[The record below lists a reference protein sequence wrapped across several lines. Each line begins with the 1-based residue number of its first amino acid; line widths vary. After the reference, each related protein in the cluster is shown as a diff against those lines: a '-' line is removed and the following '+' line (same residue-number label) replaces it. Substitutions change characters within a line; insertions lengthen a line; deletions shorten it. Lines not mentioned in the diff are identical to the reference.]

1 MHKRTL
7 ASLHYE
13 NMPYDGV
20 RFHILKRGD
29 AWPYGVAEVGCR
41 QPTTGAFSSGVGET
55 DGAER

>member
-20 RFHILKRGD
+20 RFHILKRGRL
-29 AWPYGVAEVGCR
+29 AIRRC
-41 QPTTGAFSSGVGET
+41 
-55 DGAER
+55 

>member
-20 RFHILKRGD
+20 RFHILKRETR
-29 AWPYGVAEVGCR
+29 PYGVAEVGCR

>member
-20 RFHILKRGD
+20 RFHILKR
-29 AWPYGVAEVGCR
+29 
-41 QPTTGAFSSGVGET
+41 ET
-55 DGAER
+55 PAIRRC